1 MSGTDDSI
9 FFYQII
15 ITFVS
20 IIFLIARPSRYNYAR
35 IL

>member
-1 MSGTDDSI
+1 MSATDDSI

-20 IIFLIARPSRYNYAR
+20 IIFWVARPSRYYYAR